1 MSESKLERNLD
12 KSAIPEA
19 YPETI
24 VPDTV
29 SVEKIT
35 IFSLGVALDANIYR
49 PKSLTADDKYPA
61 VVFSHGL
68 GGDKESASR
77 YAVRFADNGV
87 VAVTISH
94 SSWGNSGSNLLLVG
108 DEPEYDENNEG
119 MVKVRRIRNLVDPL
133 HWVQNIRATLDYLE
147 GEPGIDPE
155 RLGIWGT
162 SFGGGIVVK
171 VAAEDKRVKALVTQV
186 AAAPVFVGDLG
197 QLAKQ
202 RAIDIARGNMDAIPN
217 GIDPI
222 PPYELTL
229 DLAKCLQY
237 DAAKSAES
245 VEAPTLVLVAGEEE
259 MFDNA
264 DNSGRIYKALEG
276 RVPCHYEVVPGI
288 NHYGV
293 YFEGYEQCSS
303 MALEWFQ
310 KHL

>member
-1 MSESKLERNLD
+1 MAESKLERDLD
-12 KSAIPEA
+12 KSAIPES

-24 VPDTV
+24 VPDSVTV
-29 SVEKIT
+29 TPIT
-35 IFSLGVALDANIYR
+35 IWSQGVALDANIYR
-49 PKSLTADDKYPA
+49 PASLTADDQLPA

-94 SSWGNSGSNLLLVG
+94 SSWGNSGSNLLLIG

-119 MVKVRRIRNLVDPL
+119 MVKVRSIRNLVDPL
-133 HWVQNIRATLDYLE
+133 HWVQNMRAALDYLE
-147 GEPGIDPE
+147 GEPGVDPE

-171 VAAEDKRVKALVTQV
+171 HASEDERVKALVTQV
-186 AAAPVFVGDLG
+186 AAAPVFEGELK
-197 QLAKQ
+197 QLAKK
-202 RAIDIARGNMDAIPN
+202 RAVDIARGNMDAIPN

-222 PPYELTL
+222 PPYDLTL
-229 DLAKCLQY
+229 NLAKCLQY
-237 DAAKSAES
+237 DAGKAAER
-245 VEAPTLVLVAGEEE
+245 VNAPTLVLVAGEEE

-276 RVPCHYEVVPGI
+276 RVPCQYEVVPGI

-293 YFEGYEQCSS
+293 YFDGYEQCSS
-303 MALEWFQ
+303 MALEWF
-310 KHL
+310 KKYL